1 MLPTRLEL
9 VMIKKSTRS
18 KSKMAD
24 SASTSDRSTP
34 GLPEHLLAEA
44 KTTWRQA
51 VAAYQSPDLRK
62 SLWQLFNSVVPYL
75 ALWYIAYRLL
85 AISFWLA
92 LPAQIL
98 AGGFLVRVF
107 IIFHDCGHGSFFRSK
122 KANEFV
128 GYLTGIL
135 TFTPYHDWT
144 KEHARHH
151 ATAGD
156 LDRRGL
162 GDVWTMTVE
171 EYRDASPMHR
181 LGYRLYRNPVVMLG
195 LGPIY
200 SFIIKQRIPRAKT
213 GPRGRK
219 SVHITNLALVVI
231 FGGLFLTIGVGAT
244 LAVQL
249 PIFAI
254 GGAWGIWLFYVQHQF
269 EDVYWEHRDQ
279 RDYVT
284 VAMQGSSYYALP
296 RVLQWFSGNIG
307 FHHIHHLNPSIPN
320 YRLPVVQ
327 REQEIFQAVKP
338 LTLRTSLQS
347 LRMRLYDE
355 ASRRM
360 VSFRAT

>member
-1 MLPTRLEL
+1 
-9 VMIKKSTRS
+9 
-18 KSKMAD
+18 MAD
-24 SASTSDRSTP
+24 PASTSGRSTP
-34 GLPEHLLAEA
+34 GLPEHLLDEA
-44 KTTWRQA
+44 RTTWRQA
-51 VAAYQSPDLRK
+51 VAAYQSPDLRR
-62 SLWQLFNSVVPYL
+62 SLWQLVNSVIPYI
-75 ALWYIAYRLL
+75 ALWYLSYRLL
-85 AISFWLA
+85 EISFWAA

-107 IIFHDCGHGSFFRSK
+107 IIFHDCGHGSFFKSRR
-122 KANEFV
+122 ANDFF
-128 GYLTGIL
+128 GYVTGIL
-135 TFTPYHDWT
+135 TFTPYHDWS

-162 GDVWTMTVE
+162 GDVWTMTVD
-171 EYRDASPMHR
+171 EYREASPMHR

-195 LGPIY
+195 LGPLY
-200 SFIIKQRIPRAKT
+200 SFIIKQRVPRAKT

-219 SVHITNLALVVI
+219 SVHLTNLALVVI
-231 FGGLFLTIGVGAT
+231 FGALFMTIGVGTT

-269 EDVYWEHRDQ
+269 EDVYWERRDQ

-320 YRLPVVQ
+320 YRLPVCQ
-327 REQEIFQAVKP
+327 REQEIFRSVEP

-347 LRMRLYDE
+347 LRLRLYDE
-355 ASRRM
+355 DSRRM
-360 VSFRAT
+360 VGFRAA